1 MASILNVDQIGHST
15 SGTTAL
21 TVDSNGRILT
31 PARPAFRAVLGTAT
45 AGQDYTT
52 QQLIPVDTEKFDI
65 GNNFD
70 LSTKEFVAPIA
81 GVYQFNA
88 LMAFGGVAGATSVA
102 LYLYKND
109 VLETDTG
116 NQVSSDDPQSGGQAS
131 ISYSGCL
138 QLAANDKVEFQFIVI
153 ADTASNINS
162 AEFSGFLV
170 G

>member
-1 MASILNVDQIGHST
+1 MALSKITNDGVTGISI
-15 SGTTAL
+15 
-21 TVDSNGRILT
+21 DSSGRILT

-45 AGQDYTT
+45 SGQDYTT
-52 QQLIPVDTEKFDI
+52 QQLIPLDTEKFDI

-88 LMAFGGVAGATSVA
+88 LMAFGGVAQATSVA
-102 LYLYKND
+102 LYLFKND

-116 NQVSSDDPQSGGQAS
+116 TQISSDDPQGGGQAS

-153 ADTASNINS
+153 ADDASNINA

>member
-1 MASILNVDQIGHST
+1 MALSKITNDGVTGISI
-15 SGTTAL
+15 
-21 TVDSNGRILT
+21 DSSGRILT

-52 QQLIPVDTEKFDI
+52 LQLIPLDTEKFDI

-88 LMAFGGVAGATSVA
+88 LMAFGGVAQSTSVA

-116 NQVSSDDPQSGGQAS
+116 TQISSDDPQSGGQAS
-131 ISYSGCL
+131 VSYSGCL

-153 ADTASNINS
+153 ADDASNINA

>member
-1 MASILNVDQIGHST
+1 MALSKITNDGVTGISIDST
-15 SGTTAL
+15 
-21 TVDSNGRILT
+21 GRILT

-52 QQLIPVDTEKFDI
+52 QQVIPVDTEKFDI

-88 LMAFGGVAGATSVA
+88 LMAFGGVAGASPSVA
-102 LYLYKND
+102 LYLLKND
-109 VLETDTG
+109 AIETDTG
-116 NQVSSDDPQSGGQAS
+116 TQISSDDPQGGGQVS

-138 QLAANDKVEFQFIVI
+138 QLAVNDKIEFQFAVLG
-153 ADTASNINS
+153 DDASNINA

>member
-1 MASILNVDQIGHST
+1 MASIIGVQELQHTNGTSAATIDST
-15 SGTTAL
+15 
-21 TVDSNGRILT
+21 GRILT
-31 PARPAFRAVLGTAT
+31 PARPAFRAVLSTAT

-52 QQLIPVDTEKFDI
+52 RQVMPVDTEKFDI

-81 GVYQFNA
+81 GIYQFNGV
-88 LMAFGGVAGATSVA
+88 MAFGGAASSGSVA

-109 VLETDTG
+109 AIETDT
-116 NQVSSDDPQSGGQAS
+116 NTQISSDDPNGGGQVS
-131 ISYSGCL
+131 LSYSGCL
-138 QLAANDKVEFQFIVI
+138 QLAANDRIEFRFVVNNDN
-153 ADTASNINS
+153 AANINA

>member
-1 MASILNVDQIGHST
+1 MALSKITNDGVTGISI
-15 SGTTAL
+15 
-21 TVDSNGRILT
+21 DSSGRILT

-52 QQLIPVDTEKFDI
+52 QQVIPVDTEKFDI

-88 LMAFGGVAGATSVA
+88 LMAFGGVAQSTSVA

-116 NQVSSDDPQSGGQAS
+116 TQISSDDPQGGGQAS
-131 ISYSGCL
+131 VSYSGCL

-153 ADTASNINS
+153 ADDASNINA

>member
-45 AGQDYTT
+45 AGQNYTT

-88 LMAFGGVAGATSVA
+88 LMAFGGVAQATSVA
-102 LYLYKND
+102 LYLLKND
-109 VLETDTG
+109 VIETDTG
-116 NQVSSDDPQSGGQAS
+116 NQVSSDDPQGGGQVS
-131 ISYSGCL
+131 ISYSGCF